1 MPCREKEVNPVSET
15 FPTKPEVPRPT
26 MIDVA
31 RRAGVGLG
39 TVSRVVNGG
48 HGVRDE
54 TAQRV
59 RAAIDELGFQRNE
72 VARALRPGKKSTSLA
87 LVLGDLTNP
96 FYATIAKASL
106 EIAGQSGFA
115 VVLGSVDEDP
125 EGEKR
130 AIQELVSR
138 QVAGLMIVPDQGDH
152 AFLEGAGVPVVFVDR
167 PATGIDADIV
177 MVDNEGGGRLATEHL
192 LAQGHERI
200 AIILAPSYY
209 TIGRRL
215 RGFRRAHRAAG
226 IDVDES
232 LVIQLPE
239 GNAEAAEKATHE
251 VMLRPDPPT
260 AIFASTNFLTEGV
273 LRALGELGSELESE
287 PAVVGFDDF
296 RLADMLPTPVT
307 VVASDIAELGRSA
320 ARLLLDRASGADTRP
335 PQRIVLPCGL
345 IKRGSGERPPDSAAK
360 RKPR

>member
-1 MPCREKEVNPVSET
+1 MSET
-15 FPTKPEVPRPT
+15 FPSQPEAPRPT

-54 TAQRV
+54 TAERV

-96 FYATIAKASL
+96 FYASIAKASL
-106 EIAGQSGFA
+106 EVAGQSGFA

-152 AFLEGAGVPVVFVDR
+152 AFLQGAGVPVVFVDR

-177 MVDNEGGGRLATEHL
+177 MVDNEGGGRLAAEHL
-192 LAQGHERI
+192 LQQGHQRI
-200 AIILAPSYY
+200 AILLAPSYY

-215 RGFRRAHRAAG
+215 RGFRRAHRSAG

-239 GNAEAAEKATHE
+239 GNAEAAEKATRE

-260 AIFASTNFLTEGV
+260 AIFASTNFLAEGV
-273 LRALGELGSELESE
+273 LRALGELSGPE

-320 ARLLLDRASGADTRP
+320 ARLLLDRASGTDTRP
-335 PQRIVLPCGL
+335 PQRIVLPCAL
-345 IKRGSGERPPDSAAK
+345 IERGSGERPPSAAD
-360 RKPR
+360 RKAR

>member
-15 FPTKPEVPRPT
+15 FPSQPEVARPT

-96 FYATIAKASL
+96 FYASIAMASL
-106 EIAGQSGFA
+106 EVAGQSGFA

-130 AIQELVSR
+130 AIKELVSR

-152 AFLEGAGVPVVFVDR
+152 AFLQGAGVPVVFVDR
-167 PATGIDADIV
+167 PATGIEADIV
-177 MVDNEGGGRLATEHL
+177 MVDNEGGGRIAAEHL
-192 LAQGHERI
+192 LSQGHERI

-226 IDVDES
+226 VDVDES

-239 GNAEAAEKATHE
+239 GNAEAAEKATRE
-251 VMLRPDPPT
+251 VMLRADPPT
-260 AIFASTNFLTEGV
+260 AIFASTNFLVEGV
-273 LRALGELGSELESE
+273 LRALGELGLT

-320 ARLLLDRASGADTRP
+320 ARLLLDRASGTDTRP
-335 PQRIVLPCGL
+335 PQRIVLPCAL
-345 IKRGSGERPPDSAAK
+345 IERGSGERPPSSAAK
-360 RKPR
+360 RKPE

>member
-1 MPCREKEVNPVSET
+1 VSET